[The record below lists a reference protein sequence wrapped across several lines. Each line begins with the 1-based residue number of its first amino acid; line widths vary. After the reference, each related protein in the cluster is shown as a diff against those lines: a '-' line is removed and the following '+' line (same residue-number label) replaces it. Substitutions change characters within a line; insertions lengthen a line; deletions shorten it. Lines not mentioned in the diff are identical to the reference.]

1 MNLDNTLLRVKN
13 LSLGLN
19 NPKNE
24 KLLID
29 NVSFDIKKNEIVS
42 IIGES
47 GSGKTLTAMSILGL
61 LDKALFNISGQ
72 IIFNKINLLS
82 VNEAKIQ
89 KIRSHYISIVF
100 QNPMSSL
107 NPTMKLGKQI
117 YEVFHSHIDLNYN
130 SVNKRIKELIKKVK
144 LDGVKNLFEKYPHE
158 ISGGQ
163 MQRFMLVMALASSPK
178 LLIADEPTTA
188 LDVTVQKEIIEIL
201 KSLQKTEN
209 LSILLIS
216 HNIGLVKNI
225 SNKII
230 VMKEGKLI
238 ENNRTQLILKSPKKK
253 YTKGLLSININN
265 KKRVKKLN
273 TLQNFEKEIQNN
285 NISKRTRNNRLKL
298 LYEKEP
304 LMIVRNVSKYYSR
317 FVNFRKKVN
326 FKALKNIN
334 IKLYEGE
341 TLGII
346 GESGSGKTTLSEVI
360 MKIKK
365 YEFGNIFYKN
375 KNINKFNKTEM
386 LNYRKEVQIVF
397 QDPYSSLNPL
407 FNVKEII
414 AEPIKC
420 HNIFEKKSEIDKKC
434 KELINDVKIGQSYL
448 NKYPHELSGGQRQR
462 VAIAR
467 AISINPKILIL
478 DESVSALDVSIQASI
493 LNLLT
498 EIKEKYNL
506 SYIFIS
512 HDLSVVKHMSDK
524 IAVFLNGKI
533 VEYADADLLF
543 KDPKKEYTKALLR
556 SAIN

>member
-1 MNLDNTLLRVKN
+1 MDNTLLRVKN

-89 KIRSHYISIVF
+89 KIRSHNISIVF

-238 ENNRTQLILKSPKKK
+238 ENNHTQLILQSPKKK

-365 YEFGNIFYKN
+365 YKFGNIFYKN

-420 HNIFEKKSEIDKKC
+420 HNIFEKKSEIEKKC

-543 KDPKKEYTKALLR
+543 KNPKKEYTKALLR

>member
-1 MNLDNTLLRVKN
+1 MDNTLLRVKN

-61 LDKALFNISGQ
+61 LDKAFFNISGQ

-82 VNEAKIQ
+82 VNEAKIR
-89 KIRSHYISIVF
+89 KIRSHNISIVF

-117 YEVFHSHIDLNYN
+117 YEVFHSHKDLNYD

-238 ENNRTQLILKSPKKK
+238 ENNHTQLILQSPKKK

>member
-61 LDKALFNISGQ
+61 LDKVLFNISGQ

-89 KIRSHYISIVF
+89 KIRSHNISIVF

-130 SVNKRIKELIKKVK
+130 SVNKRINELIKKVK

-238 ENNRTQLILKSPKKK
+238 ENNHTQLILQSPKKK

-285 NISKRTRNNRLKL
+285 NISKKTRNNRLKL

-375 KNINKFNKTEM
+375 KDIDKFNKTEM

-434 KELINDVKIGQSYL
+434 KELINDVKICQSYL

-543 KDPKKEYTKALLR
+543 KSPKKEYTKALLR

>member
-1 MNLDNTLLRVKN
+1 MDNTLLRVKN

-29 NVSFDIKKNEIVS
+29 NVSFDIKKNEIIS

-89 KIRSHYISIVF
+89 KIRSHNISIVF

-238 ENNRTQLILKSPKKK
+238 ENNHTQLILKSPKKK

>member
-1 MNLDNTLLRVKN
+1 MDNTVLRVKN

-82 VNEAKIQ
+82 VNEAKIR
-89 KIRSHYISIVF
+89 KIRSHDISIVF

-225 SNKII
+225 SDKII

-317 FVNFRKKVN
+317 FVNFRNKVN

-365 YEFGNIFYKN
+365 YKFGNIFYKN

-533 VEYADADLLF
+533 VEYADADILF
-543 KDPKKEYTKALLR
+543 KSPKKEYTKALLR

>member
-1 MNLDNTLLRVKN
+1 MDNTLLRVKN

-61 LDKALFNISGQ
+61 LDKALFNISGH

-89 KIRSHYISIVF
+89 KIRSHNISIVF

-238 ENNRTQLILKSPKKK
+238 ENNHTQLILKSPKKK

-365 YEFGNIFYKN
+365 YKFGNIFYKN

-533 VEYADADLLF
+533 VEYADADILF
-543 KDPKKEYTKALLR
+543 KSPKKEYTKALLR

>member
-1 MNLDNTLLRVKN
+1 MDNTVLRVKN

-29 NVSFDIKKNEIVS
+29 NVSFDIKKNEIIS

-89 KIRSHYISIVF
+89 KIRSHNISIVF

-238 ENNRTQLILKSPKKK
+238 ENNHTQLILQSPKKK

-273 TLQNFEKEIQNN
+273 TLQNFEKKIQNN

-375 KNINKFNKTEM
+375 KNINKFNKSEM

>member
-1 MNLDNTLLRVKN
+1 MDNTLLRVKN

-61 LDKALFNISGQ
+61 LDKALFNISGH

-89 KIRSHYISIVF
+89 KIRSHNISIVF

-238 ENNRTQLILKSPKKK
+238 ENNHTQLILQSPKKK

-543 KDPKKEYTKALLR
+543 KSPKKEYTKALLR

>member
-1 MNLDNTLLRVKN
+1 MDNIVLSIKN

-19 NPKNE
+19 NQKNA

-29 NVSFDIKKNEIVS
+29 NVSFEIKKNEIVS

-61 LDKALFNISGQ
+61 LDKTLFNISGQ
-72 IIFNKINLLS
+72 IIFDNVNLLR
-82 VNEAKIQ
+82 VNEAKIR
-89 KIRSHYISIVF
+89 KIRSHNISIVF
-100 QNPMSSL
+100 QNPMNSL

-117 YEVFHSHIDLNYN
+117 YEVFHSHKDLNYN
-130 SVNKRIKELIKKVK
+130 SINKRIKKLIKKVK

-163 MQRFMLVMALASSPK
+163 TQRFMLVMALVSSPK

-201 KSLQKTEN
+201 KSLQKTED
-209 LSILLIS
+209 LSILFIS

-225 SNKII
+225 SDKII
-230 VMKEGKLI
+230 VMKGGKLI
-238 ENNRTQLILKSPKKK
+238 ENNHTQLILQSPKKK

-273 TLQNFEKEIQNN
+273 TLQNFENEIQNN
-285 NISKRTRNNRLKL
+285 NISKSTRNCRLKL

-304 LMIVRNVSKYYSR
+304 LIVVSNVSKYYSH
-317 FVNFRKKVN
+317 FVDFRKKVN
-326 FKALKNIN
+326 FKALKNVN

-341 TLGII
+341 TLGVI
-346 GESGSGKTTLSEVI
+346 GESGSGKTTLSEIIV
-360 MKIKK
+360 KIKK

-375 KNINKFNKTEM
+375 KNINKFNKNEM

-420 HNIFEKKSEIDKKC
+420 HNIYEKKSEIDKKC
-434 KELINDVKIGQSYL
+434 KELINDVKIGESYL
-448 NKYPHELSGGQRQR
+448 KKYPHELSGGQRQR

-467 AISINPKILIL
+467 AISINPKILIF

-524 IAVFLNGKI
+524 IAVFLKGRI
-533 VEYADADLLF
+533 VEYTDADLLF
-543 KDPKKEYTKALLR
+543 KRPRRGYTKKLLR

>member
-1 MNLDNTLLRVKN
+1 MDNTLLRIKN

-238 ENNRTQLILKSPKKK
+238 ENNHTQLILQSPKKK

-317 FVNFRKKVN
+317 FVDFRKKVN

-543 KDPKKEYTKALLR
+543 KSPKKEYTKALLR

>member
-1 MNLDNTLLRVKN
+1 MDNTLLRVKN

-89 KIRSHYISIVF
+89 KIRSHNISIVF

-238 ENNRTQLILKSPKKK
+238 ENNHTQLILKSPKKK

-285 NISKRTRNNRLKL
+285 NISKKTRNNRLKL

-375 KNINKFNKTEM
+375 KDIDKFNKTEM

-533 VEYADADLLF
+533 VEYADADILF
-543 KDPKKEYTKALLR
+543 KSPKKEYTKALLR

>member
-1 MNLDNTLLRVKN
+1 MDNTLLRIKN

-29 NVSFDIKKNEIVS
+29 NVSFEIKKNEIVS

-89 KIRSHYISIVF
+89 KIRSHNISIVF

-238 ENNRTQLILKSPKKK
+238 ENNHTQLILQSPKKK

-543 KDPKKEYTKALLR
+543 KSPKKEYTKALLR

>member
-1 MNLDNTLLRVKN
+1 MDNTLLRIKN

-61 LDKALFNISGQ
+61 LDKALFNISGH

-89 KIRSHYISIVF
+89 KIRSHNISIVF

-238 ENNRTQLILKSPKKK
+238 ENNHTQLILQSPKKK

-273 TLQNFEKEIQNN
+273 TLQNFEKKIQNN

-533 VEYADADLLF
+533 VEYADADILF
-543 KDPKKEYTKALLR
+543 KSPKKEYTKALLR

>member
-1 MNLDNTLLRVKN
+1 MDNTLLRIKN

-29 NVSFDIKKNEIVS
+29 NVSFDIKKNEIIS

-89 KIRSHYISIVF
+89 KIRSHNISIVF

-238 ENNRTQLILKSPKKK
+238 ENNHTQLILKSPKKK

-543 KDPKKEYTKALLR
+543 KSPKKEYTKALLR

>member
-89 KIRSHYISIVF
+89 KIRSHNISIVF

-225 SNKII
+225 SDKII

-238 ENNRTQLILKSPKKK
+238 ENNHTQLILKSPKKK

-317 FVNFRKKVN
+317 FVNFKKKVN

-365 YEFGNIFYKN
+365 YKFGNIFYKN

-533 VEYADADLLF
+533 VEYADADILF
-543 KDPKKEYTKALLR
+543 KSPKKEYTKALLR

>member
-1 MNLDNTLLRVKN
+1 MDNTLLRVKN

-82 VNEAKIQ
+82 VNEAKIL
-89 KIRSHYISIVF
+89 KIRSHNISIVF

-238 ENNRTQLILKSPKKK
+238 ENNHTQLILQSPKKK

-434 KELINDVKIGQSYL
+434 EELINDVKIGQSYL

-543 KDPKKEYTKALLR
+543 KSPKKEYTKALLR

>member
-89 KIRSHYISIVF
+89 KIRSHNISIVF

-225 SNKII
+225 SDKII

-365 YEFGNIFYKN
+365 YKFGNIFYKN

-533 VEYADADLLF
+533 VEYADADILF
-543 KDPKKEYTKALLR
+543 KSPKKEYTKALLR

>member
-1 MNLDNTLLRVKN
+1 MDNTLLRVKN

-238 ENNRTQLILKSPKKK
+238 ENNHTQLILQSPKKK

-543 KDPKKEYTKALLR
+543 KSPKKEYTKALLR

>member
-1 MNLDNTLLRVKN
+1 MDNTLLRVKN

-82 VNEAKIQ
+82 VNEAKIR
-89 KIRSHYISIVF
+89 KIRSHNISIVF

-238 ENNRTQLILKSPKKK
+238 ENNHTQLILKSPKKK

-285 NISKRTRNNRLKL
+285 NISKKTRNNRLKL

>member
-1 MNLDNTLLRVKN
+1 MDNTLLRVKN

-89 KIRSHYISIVF
+89 KIRSHNISIVF

-130 SVNKRIKELIKKVK
+130 SVNKRIKELLKKVK

-238 ENNRTQLILKSPKKK
+238 ENNHTQLILQSPKKK

-543 KDPKKEYTKALLR
+543 KSPKKEYTKALLR

>member
-1 MNLDNTLLRVKN
+1 MDNTLLRVKN

-29 NVSFDIKKNEIVS
+29 NVSFDIKKNEIIS

-89 KIRSHYISIVF
+89 KIRSHNISIVF

-238 ENNRTQLILKSPKKK
+238 ENNHTQLILQSPKKK

-543 KDPKKEYTKALLR
+543 KSPKKEYTKALLR

>member
-1 MNLDNTLLRVKN
+1 MDNTLLRVKN

-19 NPKNE
+19 NPKNG

-29 NVSFDIKKNEIVS
+29 NASFDIKKNEIVS

-61 LDKALFNISGQ
+61 LDKAFFNISGQ

-82 VNEAKIQ
+82 VNEAKIR
-89 KIRSHYISIVF
+89 KIRSHNISIVF

-117 YEVFHSHIDLNYN
+117 YEVFHSHKDLNYD

-238 ENNRTQLILKSPKKK
+238 ENNHTQLILQSPKKK

>member
-1 MNLDNTLLRVKN
+1 MLLRVKN

-19 NPKNE
+19 NQKNA

-29 NVSFDIKKNEIVS
+29 NVSFEIKKNEIVS

-61 LDKALFNISGQ
+61 LDKTLFNISGQ
-72 IIFNKINLLS
+72 IIFNNVNLLRAS
-82 VNEAKIQ
+82 EAEIR
-89 KIRSHYISIVF
+89 KIRSHNISIVF
-100 QNPMSSL
+100 QNPMNSL

-117 YEVFHSHIDLNYN
+117 YEVFHSHKGLNYD
-130 SVNKRIKELIKKVK
+130 SVNKRIKKLIKKVK
-144 LDGVKNLFEKYPHE
+144 LHRVKNLFEKYPHE

-163 MQRFMLVMALASSPK
+163 MQRFMLVMALVSSPK

-201 KSLQKTEN
+201 RSLQKTEN
-209 LSILLIS
+209 LSILFIS

-230 VMKEGKLI
+230 VMKGGELI
-238 ENNRTQLILKSPKKK
+238 ENNHTQLILQSPKKK

-265 KKRVKKLN
+265 KKRVKRLN

-285 NISKRTRNNRLKL
+285 TISNRTRNSRLKL

-304 LMIVRNVSKYYSR
+304 LIVVSNISKYYSH
-317 FVNFRKKVN
+317 FEGFRKKVN
-326 FKALKNIN
+326 FKALENIN

-375 KNINKFNKTEM
+375 ININKFNKNEM

-420 HNIFEKKSEIDKKC
+420 HNVYEKKSEINKKC
-434 KELINDVKIGQSYL
+434 KELINDVKIGESFL

-498 EIKEKYNL
+498 ELKEKYNL

-543 KDPKKEYTKALLR
+543 KSPKKGYTKALLR

>member
-1 MNLDNTLLRVKN
+1 MDNTLLRVKN

-61 LDKALFNISGQ
+61 LDKALFNISGH

-89 KIRSHYISIVF
+89 KIRSHNISIVF

-144 LDGVKNLFEKYPHE
+144 LDGVKNIFEKYPHE

-238 ENNRTQLILKSPKKK
+238 ENNHTQLILQSPKKK

-304 LMIVRNVSKYYSR
+304 LMIVRNVTKYYSR

-543 KDPKKEYTKALLR
+543 KSPKKEYTKALLR

>member
-1 MNLDNTLLRVKN
+1 MDNTLLRVKN

-29 NVSFDIKKNEIVS
+29 NVSFDIKKNEIIS

-61 LDKALFNISGQ
+61 LDKALFNISGH

-89 KIRSHYISIVF
+89 KIRSHNISIVF

-238 ENNRTQLILKSPKKK
+238 ENNHTQLILQSPKKK

-533 VEYADADLLF
+533 VEYADADILF
-543 KDPKKEYTKALLR
+543 KSPKKEYTKALLR

>member
-1 MNLDNTLLRVKN
+1 MDNTLLRVKN

-89 KIRSHYISIVF
+89 KIRSHNISIVF

-225 SNKII
+225 SDKII

-238 ENNRTQLILKSPKKK
+238 ENNHTQLILKSPKKK

-533 VEYADADLLF
+533 IEYADADLLF
-543 KDPKKEYTKALLR
+543 KSPKKEYTKALLR

>member
-1 MNLDNTLLRVKN
+1 MDNTVLRVKN

-61 LDKALFNISGQ
+61 LDKALFNISGH

-89 KIRSHYISIVF
+89 KIRSHNISIVF

-238 ENNRTQLILKSPKKK
+238 ENNHTQLILQSPKKK

-273 TLQNFEKEIQNN
+273 TLQNFEKKIQNN

-543 KDPKKEYTKALLR
+543 KSPKKEYTKALLR

>member
-1 MNLDNTLLRVKN
+1 MDNTLLRVKN

-117 YEVFHSHIDLNYN
+117 YEVFHSHKDLNYN

-216 HNIGLVKNI
+216 HNLGLVKNI

-238 ENNRTQLILKSPKKK
+238 ENNHTQLILQSPKKK

-365 YEFGNIFYKN
+365 YKFGNIFYKN

-533 VEYADADLLF
+533 VEYADADILF
-543 KDPKKEYTKALLR
+543 KSPKKEYTKALLR

>member
-1 MNLDNTLLRVKN
+1 MDNTLLRVKN

-29 NVSFDIKKNEIVS
+29 NVSFDIKKNEIIS

-89 KIRSHYISIVF
+89 KIRSHNISIVF

-117 YEVFHSHIDLNYN
+117 YEVFHSHKDLNYN

-238 ENNRTQLILKSPKKK
+238 ENNHTQLILQSPKKK

-533 VEYADADLLF
+533 VEYADADILF
-543 KDPKKEYTKALLR
+543 KSPKKEYTKALLR

>member
-1 MNLDNTLLRVKN
+1 MDNTLLRVKN

-89 KIRSHYISIVF
+89 KIRSHNISIVF

-225 SNKII
+225 SDKII

-238 ENNRTQLILKSPKKK
+238 ENNHTQLILKSPKKK

>member
-1 MNLDNTLLRVKN
+1 MDNTLLRVKN

-19 NPKNE
+19 NPKNG

-29 NVSFDIKKNEIVS
+29 NASFDIKKNEIVS

-61 LDKALFNISGQ
+61 LDKAFFNISGQ

-117 YEVFHSHIDLNYN
+117 YEVFHSHKDLNYD

-238 ENNRTQLILKSPKKK
+238 ENNHTQLILQSPKKK

>member
-1 MNLDNTLLRVKN
+1 MDNTLLRVKN

-61 LDKALFNISGQ
+61 LNKALFNISGQ

-89 KIRSHYISIVF
+89 KIRSHNISIVF

-130 SVNKRIKELIKKVK
+130 SVNKRIEELIKKVK

-225 SNKII
+225 SDKII

-238 ENNRTQLILKSPKKK
+238 ENNHTQLILKSPKKK

-365 YEFGNIFYKN
+365 YKFGNIFYKN

-420 HNIFEKKSEIDKKC
+420 HNIFEKKSEIDKRC

-533 VEYADADLLF
+533 VEYADADILF
-543 KDPKKEYTKALLR
+543 KSPKKEYTKALLR

>member
-1 MNLDNTLLRVKN
+1 MDNTLLRVKN

-82 VNEAKIQ
+82 VNEAKIR
-89 KIRSHYISIVF
+89 KIRSHDISIVF

-317 FVNFRKKVN
+317 FVNFKKKVN

-533 VEYADADLLF
+533 VEYADADILF
-543 KDPKKEYTKALLR
+543 KSPKKEYTKALLR

>member
-1 MNLDNTLLRVKN
+1 MDNTLLRVKN

-61 LDKALFNISGQ
+61 LDKSFFNISGQ

-89 KIRSHYISIVF
+89 KIRSHNISIVF

-238 ENNRTQLILKSPKKK
+238 ENNHTQLILQSPKKK

-543 KDPKKEYTKALLR
+543 KSPKKEYTKALLR

>member
-1 MNLDNTLLRVKN
+1 MDNTLLRVKN

-61 LDKALFNISGQ
+61 LDKALFNISGH

-89 KIRSHYISIVF
+89 KIRSHNISIVF

-238 ENNRTQLILKSPKKK
+238 ENNHTQLILQSPKKK

-273 TLQNFEKEIQNN
+273 TLQNFEKKIQNN

-533 VEYADADLLF
+533 VEYADADILF
-543 KDPKKEYTKALLR
+543 KSPKKEYTKALLR

>member
-1 MNLDNTLLRVKN
+1 MDNTLLRIKN

-89 KIRSHYISIVF
+89 KIRSHNISIVF

-225 SNKII
+225 SDKII

-238 ENNRTQLILKSPKKK
+238 ENNHTQLILQSPKKK

-365 YEFGNIFYKN
+365 YKFGNIFYKN

-533 VEYADADLLF
+533 VEYADADILF
-543 KDPKKEYTKALLR
+543 KSPKKEYTKALLR